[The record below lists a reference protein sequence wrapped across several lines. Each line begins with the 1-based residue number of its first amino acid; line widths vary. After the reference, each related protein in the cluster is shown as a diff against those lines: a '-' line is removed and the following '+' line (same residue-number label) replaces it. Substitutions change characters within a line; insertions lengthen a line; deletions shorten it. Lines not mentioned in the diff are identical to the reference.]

1 MFLMGLAMAR
11 ARFFIRIIV
20 IITLAPLCGN
30 PLSIFMQQTIHGMIN
45 FNKYLFGTADTYK
58 ILLESAPFYMAGR
71 AADAPTHAYFYNK
84 KKHRNIH
91 EIAPV
96 FKYSVDPLMGISFT
110 ALILLQFFSSDE
122 RTRLT
127 SNTFL
132 AALPFLWLYK
142 DALKLIPI
150 KGSLR
155 PKNEYFSP
163 CKKYYG
169 GFPSGHMFEVA
180 FMAFLFG
187 AELGK
192 DYAIPLSAFALLVA
206 IQSVAINRHTV
217 SQVVAGAALGCV
229 FGAASEKVVKN
240 GLHHERTY
248 DILVNKSGALALSYE
263 KRF

>member
-1 MFLMGLAMAR
+1 MGLAMVR
-11 ARFFIRIIV
+11 ARFFIQMVV
-20 IITLAPLCGN
+20 IIAVAPLYGN
-30 PLSIFMQQTIHGMIN
+30 PLSVFMQQTIHGMID

-96 FKYSVDPLMGISFT
+96 FKYSVNPLMAVCIT
-110 ALILLQFFSSDE
+110 TLLLLQFVSPDE

-142 DALKLIPI
+142 NALKAIPI

-155 PKNEYFSP
+155 PKNECFSP

-206 IQSVAINRHTV
+206 VQSVAINRHTV
-217 SQVVAGAALGCV
+217 SQVVAGAALGCI
-229 FGAASEKVVKN
+229 FGAASEKVVN
-240 GLHHERTY
+240 NALHHERSY
-248 DILVNKSGALALSYE
+248 GILVSKSGALALSYE